1 MHSNKFACEVPFVV
15 SSTLTHLKKFFL
27 LFVQTSEL
35 QNMKHTLP
43 KKEDKKIQQDISHTI
58 VHSMRNLHRYVPILM
73 QCKDVQLTSESTDYY
88 KNNVFGVP
96 TMC

>member
-43 KKEDKKIQQDISHTI
+43 KKEDKKIQQGISHTI
-58 VHSMRNLHRYVPILM
+58 VHNIQYWGICTAMFLSSCSAKMY
-73 QCKDVQLTSESTDYY
+73 S
-88 KNNVFGVP
+88 
-96 TMC
+96 

>member
-1 MHSNKFACEVPFVV
+1 MFSSALAHSEDVKQLSLCLHYREMHSNKFACEVPFVV

-43 KKEDKKIQQDISHTI
+43 KKEDKKIQQGISHTI
-58 VHSMRNLHRYVPILM
+58 VHNIQY
-73 QCKDVQLTSESTDYY
+73 
-88 KNNVFGVP
+88 
-96 TMC
+96 